1 MQKDARLK
9 QKRIKSCMLEEIR
22 ISSDSVVE
30 RDSGKKTDTF
40 SESRLLTKAISK
52 LNIVIFNCVL
62 RHP

>member
-1 MQKDARLK
+1 
-9 QKRIKSCMLEEIR
+9 MLEEIR

-52 LNIVIFNCVL
+52 LNIIIFNCVL

>member
-9 QKRIKSCMLEEIR
+9 QKSIKSCMLEEIR
-22 ISSDSVVE
+22 ISSVVE

>member
-9 QKRIKSCMLEEIR
+9 QQSIKSWMLEEIR

-30 RDSGKKTDTF
+30 RDTGKNTF
-40 SESRLLTKAISK
+40 SENRLLTKASSK
-52 LNIVIFNCVL
+52 LHIVTFNCVL